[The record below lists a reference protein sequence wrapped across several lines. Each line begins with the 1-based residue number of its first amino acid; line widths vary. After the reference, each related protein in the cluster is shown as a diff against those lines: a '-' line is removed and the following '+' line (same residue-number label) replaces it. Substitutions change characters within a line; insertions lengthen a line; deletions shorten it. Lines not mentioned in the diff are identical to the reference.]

1 MTDSENKRMIGTY
14 EVIHAVS
21 AGSVEIVMGYDL
33 AAEPGERYMCTCL
46 TGTGFLQVDK
56 DTMVSDDYAEILR
69 LFSHRIAEQAERMH
83 EEQARL
89 KEKGVDDSL
98 IQKTGY
104 IPITYEDDL
113 KDKIVVIK
121 PEVLKP
127 ESQRATKQYQ
137 LCIGGFGASPHSR
150 GSACFCTNLFSGKTS
165 RFERMDVMGI
175 VPSEL
180 MPDWAKAALERI
192 ELQRNTDREAR

>member
-14 EVIHAVS
+14 EVIYAVS
-21 AGSVEIVMGYDL
+21 AGSLEIAMGFDL
-33 AAEPGERYMCTCL
+33 DAEQGERYMCTCL
-46 TGTGFLQVDK
+46 TRTGFLMENK
-56 DTMVSDDYAEILR
+56 DTMVSDDYAEILQ
-69 LFSHRIAEQAERMH
+69 LFSQRIAEQAKRIH
-83 EEQARL
+83 EERVRL
-89 KEKGVDDSL
+89 EEKGIDDSL
-98 IQKTGY
+98 IQKTGFT
-104 IPITYEDDL
+104 PITYEDDL
-113 KDKIVVIK
+113 NGKVIVIK

-127 ESQRATKQYQ
+127 ESQRATIQYQ
-137 LCIGGFGASPHSR
+137 LCTGGFGASPHSR

-175 VPSEL
+175 VPAEL